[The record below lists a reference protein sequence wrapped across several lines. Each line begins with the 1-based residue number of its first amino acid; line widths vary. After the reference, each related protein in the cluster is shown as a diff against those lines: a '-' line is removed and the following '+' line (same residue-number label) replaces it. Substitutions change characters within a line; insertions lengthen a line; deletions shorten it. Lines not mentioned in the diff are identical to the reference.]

1 MVVHVL
7 SVPTRQILR
16 RSMSPEGFN
25 EFFRPAKALP
35 HDILYI
41 SASMLR
47 DDRREFQRLKLS
59 KPILSQIGTGPD
71 AANALILDIGVSGAF
86 LEHYGTAATGEQF
99 PMTFRWQGGDV
110 TFRCE
115 VVRSTVV
122 RLPGGDGKSTT
133 SHTGVRFVEAVADAR
148 ARLQDLITTFVGRI
162 LDAQKAHA
170 AGETTESAG
179 ATVLA
184 RLGEARRV
192 RSRGYVTYHFEDN
205 AWWRV
210 PGTSAIQPPN
220 GFTVGDFEDQDELEQ
235 LCRTYEEADES
246 GRHLIRMVAELSL
259 VPDR

>member
-7 SVPTRQILR
+7 SVPTRQMLR
-16 RSMSPEGFN
+16 RSIDPDGFN
-25 EFFRPAKALP
+25 DLFRPAKALP

-41 SASMLR
+41 STSMLR

-59 KPILSQIGTGPD
+59 KPILSQIVTGTD
-71 AANALILDIGVSGAF
+71 TANALILDIGVSGAF
-86 LEHYGTAATGEQF
+86 LEHYGTAAAGDQF
-99 PMTFRWQGGDV
+99 PLTFRWQGSDV

-133 SHTGVRFVEAVADAR
+133 SHTGVRFIEAVADAR

-162 LDAQKAHA
+162 LDAQRANA
-170 AGETTESAG
+170 AGENTESAG

>member
-1 MVVHVL
+1 
-7 SVPTRQILR
+7 
-16 RSMSPEGFN
+16 
-25 EFFRPAKALP
+25 
-35 HDILYI
+35 
-41 SASMLR
+41 MLR

-59 KPILSQIGTGPD
+59 KPILAQLGTGPG

-86 LEHYGTAATGEQF
+86 LEHYGTAASGEQF
-99 PMTFRWQGGDV
+99 PLTFRWQGSDV

-115 VVRSTVV
+115 AVRSTVV

-133 SHTGVRFVEAVADAR
+133 SHTGVRFVEAVGDAR

-162 LDAQKAHA
+162 LDAQRANA
-170 AGETTESAG
+170 AGENGESAG
-179 ATVLA
+179 ATILA
-184 RLGEARRV
+184 RLGEARRT

-210 PGTSAIQPPN
+210 PGQSAIQPPD

-246 GRHLIRMVAELSL
+246 GRNLIRLVAELS
-259 VPDR
+259 VAQDR